1 MVISYRLTA
10 AVIGIM
16 IAAAILFLVRR
27 DHLQVRYAYWWL
39 LIALGVLLLGFFPEV
54 IDAVAPVLGI
64 SYPPVLAIVLG
75 AGVIIIKMLMMD
87 LEHTRQQR
95 DIRWLVQRLA
105 IYEAEVARRGQAI
118 EDVTETKI
126 SQE

>member
-10 AVIGIM
+10 AVIGIV
-16 IAAAILFLVRR
+16 IAAMIFFLVRR
-27 DHLQVRYAYWWL
+27 DHLQIRYAYWWL
-39 LIALGVLLLGFFPEV
+39 LIALGVLVLGFFPEV
-54 IDAVAPVLGI
+54 IDVVAPVLGI
-64 SYPPVLAIVLG
+64 SYPPILAIVLG

-105 IYEAEVARRGQAI
+105 IYEADTSRDKQA
-118 EDVTETKI
+118 EMATSHHKKRE
-126 SQE
+126 